1 MRFAAQAIQVLAAAN
16 LMLASVPSTGR
27 TELNLAA

>member
-16 LMLASVPSTGR
+16 LMLASVPSTER
-27 TELNLAA
+27 TGSSLAA